1 MASISIDRFSEELE
15 TILKDYQKEVEVEL
29 KRIVHETSSDFKK
42 NTQRD
47 APRGRRKKYYKNI
60 DVKTTTEKSNSIVD
74 TWYVKSPEYRLT
86 HLIKN
91 GHQTRNGGRTKGNDF
106 IDKNFKIA
114 EKEMEEKIKEVVS
127 RGY

>member
-1 MASISIDRFSEELE
+1 MKI
-15 TILKDYQKEVEVEL
+15 
-29 KRIVHETSSDFKK
+29 KRIGQENSRNFKK
-42 NTQRD
+42 DTRRD

-74 TWYVKSPEYRLT
+74 TWYVKNPEYRLT